1 MAKKTEYLSTKA
13 CFTKLNTLKSDLN
26 DSIKELLRLAYG
38 QFKSHFVNITILL
51 NDKELNLSND
61 EFTNLNWKIRSNLSK
76 MDNKEPSFVDDNDI
90 EKKNKKVDFVKPIKK
105 NNKKVYNVKP
115 IKKNNSD
122 DSLFIDDDVKPIEKN
137 NNSVD
142 SLFIDEVKP
151 IKKNK
156 KVDVVK
162 QIKKNNKCNKPLFI
176 DDYSEWCDHGK
187 WFD

>member
-1 MAKKTEYLSTKA
+1 
-13 CFTKLNTLKSDLN
+13 
-26 DSIKELLRLAYG
+26 
-38 QFKSHFVNITILL
+38 
-51 NDKELNLSND
+51 
-61 EFTNLNWKIRSNLSK
+61 

-90 EKKNKKVDFVKPIKK
+90 EKKNKKVDFVKPIKN

-137 NNSVD
+137 NSDD
-142 SLFIDEVKP
+142 SLFIDDDVKPIEKNNSDVSLFIEEVEP

-176 DDYSEWCDHGK
+176 DDHSKRFIDNYSEWCDHGK